1 MTNVLGYWAPGA
13 IFTTALQGVSMSA
26 TAIDVERTQ
35 ETGNQLADRL
45 PSPVG
50 YKMLLI
56 KPEIEEKSDGGIV
69 YANETRKKEEQ
80 GAVIGLVL
88 KQGDLCYKDSEKFP
102 SGPWCKEGDFVL
114 LRAYSGSR
122 FAVDGKEFII
132 VNDDQIEGTVQ
143 DPRGVNRAY

>member
-1 MTNVLGYWAPGA
+1 
-13 IFTTALQGVSMSA
+13 MSA
-26 TAIDVERTQ
+26 TAIDVEKTQ
-35 ETGNQLADRL
+35 EAGNQLANRL
-45 PSPVG
+45 PDPVG

-88 KQGDLCYKDSEKFP
+88 KQGDLCYKDADKFP